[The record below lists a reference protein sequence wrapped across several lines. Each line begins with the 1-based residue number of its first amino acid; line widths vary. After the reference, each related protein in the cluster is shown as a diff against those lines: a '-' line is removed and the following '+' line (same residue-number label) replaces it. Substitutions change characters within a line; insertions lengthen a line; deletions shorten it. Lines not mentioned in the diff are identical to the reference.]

1 MTCEFKVS
9 VVIPAL
15 NEEQTIGRIIEGCR
29 KYCDEIIVVN
39 GPSSDNTAEVAIALG
54 ARLIQDNGKGKGAA
68 LREAIELVT
77 GQLIVF
83 IDADGS
89 HDPDDIPRLIEP
101 IVTGQADHVTGS
113 RLLGGS
119 SELHGGFDEFFRLM
133 GSAFITACINWR
145 YGVRISDSQN
155 GFRAI
160 RTDVARKLALREN
173 ITTIEQEMIMKTI
186 KKGFKLSEIPTHEY
200 RRQAGVSKIR
210 LTKVWFRYIY
220 SLVKYLR

>member
-1 MTCEFKVS
+1 MKVS
-9 VVIPAL
+9 IVIPAL
-15 NEEQTIGRIIEGCR
+15 NEEQTIGRVIEGCR
-29 KYCDEIIVVN
+29 KYCSEILVVN
-39 GPSSDNTAEVAIALG
+39 GPSADNTAEVAAAHG
-54 ARLIQDNGKGKGAA
+54 VRLLQDNGKGKGAA
-68 LREAIELVT
+68 IREAIKQVT
-77 GQLIVF
+77 GEIIVF

-89 HDPDDIPRLIEP
+89 HDPNDIPRLIEP
-101 IVTGQADHVTGS
+101 IITGEADHVTGS

-160 RTDVARKLALREN
+160 KTAVARKLTLKEN

-186 KKGFKLSEIPTHEY
+186 KKGFTLTEIPTHEY
-200 RRQAGVSKIR
+200 KRLAGVSKIK

-220 SLVKYLR
+220 SLIKYLI